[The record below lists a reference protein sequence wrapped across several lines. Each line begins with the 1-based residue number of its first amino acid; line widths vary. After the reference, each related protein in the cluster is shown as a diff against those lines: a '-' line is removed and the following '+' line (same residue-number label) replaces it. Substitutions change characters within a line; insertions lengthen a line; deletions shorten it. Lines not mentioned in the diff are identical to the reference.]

1 MLKSILKKITPK
13 IIIKKTKVLRYFP
26 QYVIGKYHKNFKKPI
41 KIFNKKFFFP
51 EDINTIELGGYFFN
65 HYEKEEK
72 YLADYEEKQRDIFTQ
87 LELML
92 EQGNSQFA
100 QVMAGLNNF

>member
-1 MLKSILKKITPK
+1 MSDK
-13 IIIKKTKVLRYFP
+13 
-26 QYVIGKYHKNFKKPI
+26 
-41 KIFNKKFFFP
+41 
-51 EDINTIELGGYFFN
+51 IELLN
-65 HYEKEEK
+65 KNIEKEEK

>member
-1 MLKSILKKITPK
+1 MTVEDSDKLDTVLANTPSDLNTFFSTSSSPIQSIYTHLQGYTSTDG
-13 IIIKKTKVLRYFP
+13 IIDTL
-26 QYVIGKYHKNFKKPI
+26 
-41 KIFNKKFFFP
+41 
-51 EDINTIELGGYFFN
+51 EDGVSDKIELLN
-65 HYEKEEK
+65 KNIEKEEK

>member
-1 MLKSILKKITPK
+1 MSDK
-13 IIIKKTKVLRYFP
+13 
-26 QYVIGKYHKNFKKPI
+26 
-41 KIFNKKFFFP
+41 
-51 EDINTIELGGYFFN
+51 IELLN
-65 HYEKEEK
+65 KNIKKEEK
-72 YLADYEEKQRDIFTQ
+72 YLTDYEEKQREIFTQ